1 MEERMIF
8 LWTFSNEM
16 KMNKFIDVLKQNSIE
31 YEIQSE
37 ISKTRGNTGN
47 SIAVLDKDFD
57 KAKKLLIRHRKRK
70 TSADFS

>member
-1 MEERMIF
+1 MIF
-8 LWTFSNEM
+8 LWSFSNEM

-31 YEIQSE
+31 YEIQSKMYE
-37 ISKTRGNTGN
+37 TRGNNGY

-70 TSADFS
+70 TSSDYS